1 MTDARPEA
9 DDAVLHLD
17 RLGAVIL
24 DDIGEGPAAQDL
36 VARASEARDAVARVG
51 VAAFNAAIEP

>member
-1 MTDARPEA
+1 MTDARAQA

-24 DDIGEGPAAQDL
+24 DDIGEGPAAQEL
-36 VARASEARDAVARVG
+36 VSRSSEARDAVARS
-51 VAAFNAAIEP
+51 ASPPLMR